1 MEWFW
6 QCYRLVEEKFW
17 NSLGK
22 KLGSFLFISAFQ
34 LVSVAYVYHVL
45 SDVRGALG
53 AGVLSPLA
61 VSDLQ
66 QRIDSALFWT
76 VVFWI
81 GCFGFSLFMIWYLRY
96 LIVRPLRRIISIFNE
111 IGAGEGDLSRDIPT
125 ITYDEIRELSQSYNL
140 FLKKMREIIST
151 VRLMSVRIALG
162 SAVTRKNVSESLH
175 SAEEQDVIATQV
187 REASEQT
194 TEGSGQVSHQ
204 TQGISQTTNSNL
216 SMARESF
223 LELKNVASQI
233 DAISHKVGHFNQ
245 TVSDL
250 NQRSES
256 IKAIVGLIKD
266 ISDQTNLLALNAA
279 IEAARAGE
287 AGRGFAVVAD
297 EVRKLAERVRVA
309 TGEISQN
316 IDGMLALVS
325 ETGTE
330 TNDITSKTRDAC
342 EVVARASDHFG
353 QMMGDFEST
362 SSGLGDIAH
371 TMERFADTS
380 RQVNGFVHEIHQL
393 GQQVRGRLTQTGSTV
408 VELSEAAE
416 QVQEL
421 VSRFVLGEGALDRL
435 ALTARATRDATA
447 AALHEAW
454 RRGVNVF
461 DQRYQPIA
469 GSNPARFHTAYDT
482 ALEKWLQPLC
492 DRYAQENDGC
502 RFCVMTD
509 VNGYA
514 PTHMSAVSQTPTGD
528 PAHDVPYCRDKRKF
542 DDPDG
547 LKSARNTEPFLLHTY
562 TRDTGE
568 VLSEIALPVMVDGRH
583 WGCVRFGF
591 APEALLQ

>member
-6 QCYRLVEEKFW
+6 RCYRLVEEKFW

-22 KLGSFLFISAFQ
+22 KIGSFLFISAFQ
-34 LVSVAYVYHVL
+34 LVSVVYVYHVL
-45 SDVRGALG
+45 SDVRSALG
-53 AGVLSPLA
+53 SAPLSA
-61 VSDLQ
+61 SSVADLQ
-66 QRIDSALFWT
+66 HKIDSAMFWT
-76 VVFWI
+76 VAFWG
-81 GCFGFSLFMIWYLRY
+81 GCLCFSLFMIWYLRY

-140 FLKKMREIIST
+140 FLRKMREIIST

-162 SAVTRKNVSESLH
+162 SALTRKNVSESLL

-187 REASEQT
+187 REASNQT
-194 TEGSGQVSHQ
+194 TEGTGQVSSQ
-204 TQGISQTTNSNL
+204 TQGISQTTNTNL
-216 SMARESF
+216 SMARESY
-223 LELKNVASQI
+223 LELKTVAERI
-233 DAISHKVGHFNQ
+233 DSISHKVGHFNL
-245 TVSDL
+245 TVADL
-250 NQRSES
+250 NQRSAS
-256 IKAIVGLIKD
+256 IKAIVDLIKD
-266 ISDQTNLLALNAA
+266 ISGQTNLLALNAA

-297 EVRKLAERVRVA
+297 EVRRLAERVRVA
-309 TGEISQN
+309 TGEISLN
-316 IDGMLALVS
+316 IDGMLSLVAETGS
-325 ETGTE
+325 ETE
-330 TNDITSKTRDAC
+330 DITRGTRDAC

-353 QMMGDFEST
+353 LMMGDFETT
-362 SSGLGDIAH
+362 SNGLGDIAH

-380 RQVNGFVHEIHQL
+380 RQVNSYVNEIHQL
-393 GQQVRGRLTQTGSTV
+393 GQLVRGRLSQTGSTV

-421 VSRFVLGEGALDRL
+421 VSRFILGEGALDRL
-435 ALTARATRDATA
+435 AATARTTRDATA
-447 AALHEAW
+447 AVLREAW

-461 DQRYQPIA
+461 DQHYQPIP
-469 GSNPARFHTAYDT
+469 GSHPPRFHTAYDRV
-482 ALEKWLQPLC
+482 LEKMLQPLC
-492 DRYAQENDGC
+492 DRYAAENEGC

-509 VNGYA
+509 LNGYA
-514 PTHMSAVSQTPTGD
+514 PTHMSALSQAPTGD
-528 PAHDVPYCRDKRKF
+528 PAHDLPFCRDKRTF
-542 DDPDG
+542 DDVDG

-568 VLSEIALPVMVDGRH
+568 VLSEISLPVMVEGRH